1 MATHARRAC
10 ASGSASSSTSSVDP
24 LPSSNALSA
33 TERSAICLLPQGE
46 YDPWEYNANVLEA
59 AAGDGGSIKWGEL
72 SNAPYL
78 RKGPGKLVR
87 WCTLAGAS
95 TGRLESCHLVPAE
108 HGETIIKGLVE
119 GNAVPAGMRHEAPAN
134 RFPLRHEFHRALDHG
149 ALHLLP
155 TVDDVLARLAGEVMY
170 YEQRKAADPAKRA
183 NDYPTFRPPFDLF
196 YRRLEARPPAIRFQ
210 FTNLSSWTLVMRA
223 TSHNTPSQPFLLAR
237 TANDLTENASSN
249 NLALLPPIE
258 ILCSLNL
265 LIAGMNGRLA
275 QSEPVPL
282 AVVEE
287 SETLALFAHLLYRI
301 WHLREG
307 DESHMDSIVRNVQHL
322 VSALLP
328 DHPLAPYLLHPTDHS
343 IDTLPLLPQPNNTLR
358 SSSHLTDPAQ
368 RLAPVGVAAETQS
381 VSSDELLSEQDPALG
396 LIVGTDVE
404 RAGRVRRQHR
414 NWQGR

>member
-170 YEQRKAADPAKRA
+170 YEQRKAADPAKLHQLVKLDPRLRA
-183 NDYPTFRPPFDLF
+183 R
-196 YRRLEARPPAIRFQ
+196 
-210 FTNLSSWTLVMRA
+210 
-223 TSHNTPSQPFLLAR
+223 SHNTPSQPFLLAR

-282 AVVEE
+282 AVVED

>member
-170 YEQRKAADPAKRA
+170 YEQRKAADPAKLHQLVKLDPRLRA
-183 NDYPTFRPPFDLF
+183 R
-196 YRRLEARPPAIRFQ
+196 
-210 FTNLSSWTLVMRA
+210 
-223 TSHNTPSQPFLLAR
+223 SHNTPSQPFLLAR

>member
-1 MATHARRAC
+1 M
-10 ASGSASSSTSSVDP
+10 
-24 LPSSNALSA
+24 
-33 TERSAICLLPQGE
+33 
-46 YDPWEYNANVLEA
+46 
-59 AAGDGGSIKWGEL
+59 
-72 SNAPYL
+72 
-78 RKGPGKLVR
+78 
-87 WCTLAGAS
+87 
-95 TGRLESCHLVPAE
+95 
-108 HGETIIKGLVE
+108 
-119 GNAVPAGMRHEAPAN
+119 
-134 RFPLRHEFHRALDHG
+134 
-149 ALHLLP
+149 
-155 TVDDVLARLAGEVMY
+155 LARLAGEVMY

-287 SETLALFAHLLYRI
+287 SEVSLPLFAAGVGHAEHPIAQTLALFAHLLYRI

>member
-1 MATHARRAC
+1 MHGALA
-10 ASGSASSSTSSVDP
+10 
-24 LPSSNALSA
+24 LPGAPA
-33 TERSAICLLPQGE
+33 PRPRE

-170 YEQRKAADPAKRA
+170 YEQRKAADPAKLHQLVKLDPRLRA
-183 NDYPTFRPPFDLF
+183 R
-196 YRRLEARPPAIRFQ
+196 
-210 FTNLSSWTLVMRA
+210 
-223 TSHNTPSQPFLLAR
+223 SHNTPSQPFLLAR